1 MLKKQAICS
10 VAYLKRGKDR
20 YNMIEGKGG
29 AMDIKLHY
37 QEKGSGYPLILLH
50 GNGEDG
56 SRFRHQIEYFS
67 KEYRVIAIDTRGQG
81 ESPRG
86 TAPFTFEQFA
96 QDLLDFMNEHSIF
109 RANILGFSDGG
120 ITALL
125 FTLENPERVN
135 KLILNGANL
144 DFEGLIPPIQERIAT
159 KTKEAAEKK
168 DESEEA
174 MRRYELLNLMATQ
187 PAIDPAKLA
196 KLETPTLVIV
206 GTNDMIS
213 ADHTE
218 LIYKS
223 LPKAELVLIQ
233 GDHFVAYDN
242 PVAFNSAVDKFLKE
256 FM

>member
-1 MLKKQAICS
+1 
-10 VAYLKRGKDR
+10 
-20 YNMIEGKGG
+20 
-29 AMDIKLHY
+29 MDIKLNY

-50 GNGEDG
+50 GNGEDS
-56 SRFRHQIEYFS
+56 SRFRHQIDYFS

-81 ESPRG
+81 QSPRG

-96 QDLLDFMNEHSIF
+96 KDLENFMNEHGIF

-120 ITALL
+120 ITAIL
-125 FTLENPERVN
+125 FALNNPKRVN

-144 DFEGLIPPIQERIAT
+144 DIEGLIEPVRERIIA
-159 KTKEAAEKK
+159 KAKEAEAKK

-187 PAIDPAKLA
+187 PAIDPKRLA
-196 KLETPTLVIV
+196 EIEAPTLVIV
-206 GTNDMIS
+206 GVNDMVA

-223 LPKAELVLIQ
+223 LPKSELVLIQ

-242 PVAFNSAVDKFLKE
+242 PKAYNSAVDKFLKE